1 MRLEASISLPFSCHA
16 VEFSPFDGER
26 VAVAT
31 AQFFGIVGNG
41 RLHIFGRHG
50 GDVTNSS
57 PDWQQRELR
66 SFDTQAGLFDCA
78 WSECHPHQMA
88 TAGADGVVKLWDL
101 GAVDGFPV
109 ADWREH
115 TQEVSGVDWNLVSKD
130 LFASASWDGSVKL
143 WTPSAGVSSH
153 TFRDHGR
160 HPVYGAIWSPFSPG
174 QLLSFSGDGTARVLD
189 VNSPGAVTVLDGHG
203 GAEVLAGDWDKYN
216 HPVVAT
222 GCADR
227 AVRTWDLRQ
236 PRAICLVSSWCTVM
250 TTLPRLCCAC
260 TSPQSVLPAPTKADA
275 LIEMGL
281 VRQHT
286 APLNS
291 QNASCGLSH
300 TARTVLNRCVRS
312 CQHAN
317 RHRFLRHPSH
327 LDHFHMLT
335 LRSTCCCNILGRLTD
350 L

>member
-1 MRLEASISLPFSCHA
+1 VFANDSDHHQ

-31 AQFFGIVGNG
+31 AQYFGIVGNG
-41 RLHIFGRHG
+41 RLHVFGRHA

-57 PDWQQRELR
+57 PALQQRELR
-66 SFDTQAGLFDCA
+66 SFHTQAGLFDCA

-160 HPVYGAIWSPFSPG
+160 HPVYGAIWSPVNPG

-189 VNSPGAVTVLDGHG
+189 INSPGAVTVLDGHG

-236 PRAICLVSSWCTVM
+236 PRQPLSVM
-250 TTLPRLCCAC
+250 LEHRYAVKRLRF
-260 TSPQSVLPAPTKADA
+260 SPHQSGV
-275 LIEMGL
+275 
-281 VRQHT
+281 
-286 APLNS
+286 
-291 QNASCGLSH
+291 
-300 TARTVLNRCVRS
+300 
-312 CQHAN
+312 
-317 RHRFLRHPSH
+317 
-327 LDHFHMLT
+327 
-335 LRSTCCCNILGRLTD
+335 
-350 L
+350 